1 MQDLIKQER
10 FEIEVL
16 DRLKSGR
23 FLDSLIFTGGTMLR
37 LCYGLNRFS
46 IDLDFWLYKEIDT
59 RDYFRRLKEY
69 FYRYYVIKDAR
80 GPQKIARF
88 FGVIVENKFY
98 TMIFEIKSKDFPR
111 SLKIEIRKKT
121 GKFKTDLTIAYSKY
135 SDKQV
140 LVRSLSLEDVMRSKI
155 EAFLDRKEIR
165 DVFDMEFL
173 VKRGIEV
180 KASKDEIK
188 KLIDN
193 ILSLKKKDYSVKLGS
208 ILEAEDRRYYSSEN
222 FKILIMKL
230 QEKI

>member
-1 MQDLIKQER
+1 MQDLIKQEK
-10 FEIEVL
+10 FEVEVL

-46 IDLDFWLYKEIDT
+46 IDLDFWLYKEID
-59 RDYFRRLKEY
+59 RGDYFRRLKEY
-69 FYRYYVIKDAR
+69 FSRYYVIKDA
-80 GPQKIARF
+80 
-88 FGVIVENKFY
+88 ENKFY

-135 SDKQV
+135 ADKQV
-140 LVRSLSLEDVMRSKI
+140 LVRSLSLEEVMRSKI
-155 EAFLDRKEIR
+155 EAFLNRKEIR
-165 DVFDMEFL
+165 DAFDMEFL
-173 VKRGIEV
+173 VKRGIEI

-188 KLIDN
+188 KLNDAIS
-193 ILSLKKKDYSVKLGS
+193 SLKKKDYSVKLGS

-222 FKILIMKL
+222 FKILVMKL

>member
-1 MQDLIKQER
+1 MQDLIRQER

-16 DRLKSGR
+16 DRLRSGR

-46 IDLDFWLYKEIDT
+46 IDLDFYLYKEIDA

-69 FYRYYVIKDAR
+69 LSRYYVIKDA
-80 GPQKIARF
+80 
-88 FGVIVENKFY
+88 ENKFY

-121 GKFKTDLTIAYSKY
+121 GKFKTDLSIAYSKY
-135 SDKQV
+135 ADKQV
-140 LVRSLSLEDVMRSKI
+140 LVRSLSLEEVMMSKI
-155 EAFLDRKEIR
+155 EAFLGRKEIR

-173 VKRGIEV
+173 VKRGIEI

-188 KLIDN
+188 RLIDN

-222 FKILIMKL
+222 FKILVMKL